1 MLLIWRIREEEQ
13 IHKTLTEAVP
23 LPFCHL
29 TSCDMPKQYV
39 FSRPGDEDYVVL
51 TDGRKVRVSLSFAVI
66 MELNS
71 RIGVKK
77 FQKMGRGDFDIDA
90 LTETFLIMIREGEQL
105 EGREFKES
113 AKDLKRL
120 LSLSEYFKLTRI
132 TARILREAKGGV
144 FKIDGTQKN

>member
-1 MLLIWRIREEEQ
+1 
-13 IHKTLTEAVP
+13 
-23 LPFCHL
+23 
-29 TSCDMPKQYV
+29 MPKQYV